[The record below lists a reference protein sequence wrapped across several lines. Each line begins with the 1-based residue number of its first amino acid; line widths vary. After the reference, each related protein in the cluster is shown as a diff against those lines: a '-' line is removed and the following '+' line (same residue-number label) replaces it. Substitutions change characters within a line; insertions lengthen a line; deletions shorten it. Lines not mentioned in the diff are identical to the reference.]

1 MNHRRGF
8 EIIWAFAALGFGM
21 AISFDQFIPDLGAF
35 ASLISRFSI
44 GVTMGSALGLMFYV
58 GGISFVDAFVSR
70 LQKLKANSKKGQ
82 FNGSDSTDRKNS

>member
-1 MNHRRGF
+1 MNQRRGF

-35 ASLISRFSI
+35 ASLISRFSL

-58 GGISFVDAFVSR
+58 GGISFVDAFESR
-70 LQKLKANSKKGQ
+70 LQKIKANSKKGQ
-82 FNGSDSTDRKNS
+82 SDGSEPTDSKNA